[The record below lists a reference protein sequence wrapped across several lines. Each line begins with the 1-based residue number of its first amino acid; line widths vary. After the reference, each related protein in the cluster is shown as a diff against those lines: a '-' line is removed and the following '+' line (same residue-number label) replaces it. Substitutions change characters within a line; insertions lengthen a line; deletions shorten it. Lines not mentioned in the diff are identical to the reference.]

1 MSDIRRT
8 LRGVANDLWGAPVQK
23 AAPAT
28 PETDKTDKTINQAAP
43 AEPAFEEIWK
53 AVDDAIDWTALLAD
67 GGEASP
73 LAPLAGRVLAGETA
87 AYEAALQ
94 ALQPLSDLSGYC
106 TDCAVTVVDAD
117 TLQAAYRAA
126 FSADNRRLAC
136 GLALRIARDLLAAL
150 PVFTV
155 QVHATY
161 EGGAVLDAAYTRDA
175 LRGIRVNVV
184 DPEAVTAACGTWTN
198 AMQGE

>member
-28 PETDKTDKTINQAAP
+28 PETDETIEQTAP
-43 AEPAFEEIWK
+43 SEPAFEEIWK

-67 GGEASP
+67 SGEASL
-73 LAPLAGRVLAGETA
+73 LAPLAERVLDGEPA

-106 TDCAVTVVDAD
+106 ADCTVTVVDAD

-136 GLALRIARDLLAAL
+136 GLALRVARDLLAAL

-155 QVHATY
+155 QVHAAY

-175 LRGIRVNVV
+175 LRGIRVNIV